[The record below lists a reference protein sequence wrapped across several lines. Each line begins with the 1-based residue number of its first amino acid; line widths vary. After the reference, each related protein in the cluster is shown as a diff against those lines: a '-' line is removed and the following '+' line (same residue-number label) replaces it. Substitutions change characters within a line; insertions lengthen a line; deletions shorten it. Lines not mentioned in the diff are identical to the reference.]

1 MSLLSSCSCS
11 IPSLQKQN
19 RGKSWSLSCVSQFTP
34 PPCWH
39 VSYLQLVNSFSIL
52 DLFSSL
58 LNTSKY
64 FGMSSH
70 TVQPHTQ
77 MLFALYCRDEK
88 LDIHLNVLISVHVS
102 ESSDKYGRNKFS
114 LLLCNF
120 SPLHL
125 ISVNVKHDVRH
136 QSGRSSRILHVTVV
150 SRSRSNEIICKY
162 LIYYSEK
169 EKTRIR
175 ISSIDIKQQQN
186 KRNEE
191 PNWHVVH
198 AL

>member
-1 MSLLSSCSCS
+1 MFMFYSFFTETKQRQEL
-11 IPSLQKQN
+11 IPFLHFS
-19 RGKSWSLSCVSQFTP
+19 VHPPPP

-136 QSGRSSRILHVTVV
+136 QSGRSSRISHVTVV

-175 ISSIDIKQQQN
+175 ISSINIK
-186 KRNEE
+186 
-191 PNWHVVH
+191 
-198 AL
+198 